1 MPNETIQWLGK
12 IKFVEKE
19 YNALRFAAD
28 RLLAQA
34 RGDASILKTAVE
46 MGHIANASE
55 RLEGTYIIRLFAEF
69 ETGLKAFLRS
79 TKTKIP
85 GKAEKLLDRVAS
97 KVRMLD
103 ELLGNAHAVREYR
116 NHLVHDR
123 EETITPIAIRKATSH
138 LCTFFGRLP
147 ATW

>member
-1 MPNETIQWLGK
+1 MPNDTFQWLGR
-12 IKFVEKE
+12 IKSVEKE
-19 YNALRFAAD
+19 HNATRYAMD
-28 RLLAQA
+28 RLLADA
-34 RGDASILKTAVE
+34 RSDPGILKTAVE
-46 MGHIANASE
+46 IGHITNASE
-55 RLEGTYIIRLFAEF
+55 RLEATYIIRLFAEF

-85 GKAEKLLDRVAS
+85 GRAEKLLDRVAS
-97 KVRMLD
+97 KVRMPD
-103 ELLGNAHAVREYR
+103 ELLKNAHAVREYR

-123 EETITPIAIRKATSH
+123 EEEIKPIAIRRATSY

>member
-1 MPNETIQWLGK
+1 MPNETLQWLGR
-12 IKFVEKE
+12 IKSVEKE
-19 YNALRFAAD
+19 YNATRFATD
-28 RLLAQA
+28 RLMAEA
-34 RGDASILKTAVE
+34 RSDPSILKTAVE
-46 MGHIANASE
+46 MGHISNASE
-55 RLEGTYIIRLFAEF
+55 RLEGTYVIRLFAEF

-85 GKAEKLLDRVAS
+85 AKAEKLLDRVAS

-103 ELLGNAHAVREYR
+103 ELLKNAHAVREYR

-123 EETITPIAIRKATSH
+123 EEEIAPIAIRKATSH